1 MEYFT
6 NFALS
11 NKQKKMDRV
20 FEYYVSMLPLSERYQ
35 EYENFAF
42 DRIHAGKVLTDAY
55 GNNQE
60 FHPVKLMFTA
70 MGICTKGTMRLRLN
84 LTEYEL
90 HENDIIIILPNT
102 IIDKAQWSD
111 DLNVATIYVKEVSLS
126 HPLFSNI
133 ALRYHKHLSNSP
145 WLLKCPRTEVDDIL
159 RICEMARNVIS
170 NDDMAYKQ
178 ELLYDSLHA
187 IAIYLLNA
195 LRRNDEQQDESR
207 NLPRQTQLLLA
218 FQSLVR
224 QHYMEHRDVAFYA
237 SKMCITPKYLS
248 IVIKQASG
256 RRAID
261 WIRDFVILDAKAMI
275 LSGNYTM
282 QQISDTLH
290 FANPSFFGKY
300 FKEAVGC
307 SPGAFAES
315 T

>member
-1 MEYFT
+1 
-6 NFALS
+6 
-11 NKQKKMDRV
+11 MDRV
-20 FEYYVSMLPLSERYQ
+20 FEYYVSMLPLSERYL

-42 DRIHAGKVLTDAY
+42 DHISADKTLTNAL
-55 GNNQE
+55 GNNLE

-90 HENDIIIILPNT
+90 HENDIIVILPDT

-111 DLNVATIYVKEVSLS
+111 DLNITTVYLKEISIS

-133 ALRYHKHLSNSP
+133 ALRYQKHLSNSP
-145 WLLKCPRTEVDDIL
+145 WFLKCPHTEVVDIL
-159 RICEMARNVIS
+159 RICEISRNIIS
-170 NDDMAYKQ
+170 NDGMYYKR
-178 ELLYDSLHA
+178 ELLSDYMHA
-187 IAIYLLNA
+187 IAVYLLNA
-195 LRRNDEQQDESR
+195 FKRNADRQEESR
-207 NLPRQTQLLLA
+207 NLPRQSQLLLT
-218 FQSLVR
+218 FQNLVR
-224 QHYMEHRDVAFYA
+224 QHYMKHRDVAFYA
-237 SKMCITPKYLS
+237 NKMCITPKYLS
-248 IVIKQASG
+248 IVIKQTSG

-307 SPGAFAES
+307 SPGAFAETLLS
-315 T
+315 R